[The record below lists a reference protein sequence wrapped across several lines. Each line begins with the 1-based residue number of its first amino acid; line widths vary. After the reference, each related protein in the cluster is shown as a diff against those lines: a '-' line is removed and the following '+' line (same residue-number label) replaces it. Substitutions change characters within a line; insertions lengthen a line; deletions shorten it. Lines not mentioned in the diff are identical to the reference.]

1 MKDRSLRPLSID
13 ERRPPCLLGILRG
26 LVLAIGKRGRCLAQ
40 AGRAQT
46 ILARCLGHRQ
56 PIRFGSAPAIGRK
69 PALEG
74 RPATRAVYPAW
85 RSSIRSRHARSL
97 RGTGCKSKA
106 AISVRDMLLFIPESA
121 REGTVRERWI
131 AATLLVFA
139 ALNGAAAQTYPTRAV
154 TVIVPFAAGGPADV
168 TGRIVADIFSRH
180 LGQQF
185 LVENVGG
192 AGGTLGSLRAAHAAP
207 DGYTIISGH
216 MGTHAAAPFFY
227 PNLGYDPQK
236 DFEPIGLIAE
246 QPELLTVR
254 KDFPANNLK
263 EFVAYAKANE
273 NKLNMGHAG
282 VGSVSYVGCLLLNSA
297 IGIKPTMVPFTGT
310 APVMNAI
317 LAGQVDYDCDPVL
330 GPLPHV
336 RAGTVKALAIAT
348 KKRSPL
354 LPDVPTSYE
363 QGLPEFD
370 CAPFYAVFAPKGTP
384 KAIIDKLA
392 EALSKGL
399 SEEGVQKRLAEL
411 GADIAEPNRR
421 GPKALGDLVRSEVA
435 RLMPILKDASAK

>member
-1 MKDRSLRPLSID
+1 MGGRTIAA
-13 ERRPPCLLGILRG
+13 LLALLAGIG
-26 LVLAIGKRGRCLAQ
+26 GAQ
-40 AGRAQT
+40 AQ
-46 ILARCLGHRQ
+46 
-56 PIRFGSAPAIGRK
+56 
-69 PALEG
+69 
-74 RPATRAVYPAW
+74 
-85 RSSIRSRHARSL
+85 
-97 RGTGCKSKA
+97 
-106 AISVRDMLLFIPESA
+106 D
-121 REGTVRERWI
+121 
-131 AATLLVFA
+131 
-139 ALNGAAAQTYPTRAV
+139 YPTKTV

-168 TGRIVADIFSRH
+168 TGRIVADIFTRH

-185 LVENVGG
+185 VVENVGG
-192 AGGTLGSLRAAHAAP
+192 AGGTVGSLRAARAAA
-207 DGYTIISGH
+207 DGYTLISGH

-236 DFEPIGLIAE
+236 DFEPVGLIAE

-254 KDFPANNLK
+254 KDIPANNLK

-273 NKLNMGHAG
+273 SKINMGHAG

-317 LAGQVDYDCDPVL
+317 LAGQIDYDCDPIL

-336 RAGTVKALAIAT
+336 RAGTVKALAIAA

-370 CAPFYAVFAPKGTP
+370 CAPFYGIFAPKGTP
-384 KAIIDKLA
+384 KAVIDKLA
-392 EALSKGL
+392 DALNKGL
-399 SEEGVQKRLAEL
+399 NEEAVQKRLAAL
-411 GADIAEPNRR
+411 GAEIAEPDRR
-421 GPKALGDLVRSEVA
+421 GPKALAALVKSEVD
-435 RLMPILKDASAK
+435 RLGPILKAASSK